1 MRIKQVNAKSDQVR
15 SLLLYLQKKCLPYDA
30 PYDTDFGWWWI
41 VYDGNTPVGFAGLV
55 PSASWSDTGYLCRAG
70 VVPSARGLGIQN
82 RLIAVRIR
90 KAKQL
95 GYKWLISDTRDNPPS
110 SNSLINQGFKLF
122 DPTNPWGYSDA
133 LYWRKRLTD
142 AVQRPRAKKNKTGR
156 VLKGALR
163 KKS

>member
-1 MRIKQVNAKSDQVR
+1 MRIKQVNAKTDQMR
-15 SLLLYLQKKCLPYDA
+15 SLLLYLQKKCLPYDE

-41 VYDGNTPVGFAGLV
+41 AYDEKNTPIGFAGLV
-55 PSASWSDTGYLCRAG
+55 PSASWNDAGYLCRAG

-90 KAKQL
+90 KAKAM
-95 GYKWLISDTRDNPPS
+95 GYNWLVSDTRDNPAS

-133 LYWRKRLTD
+133 LYWRKRLN
-142 AVQRPRAKKNKTGR
+142 AVQRPRVKKKKTSR